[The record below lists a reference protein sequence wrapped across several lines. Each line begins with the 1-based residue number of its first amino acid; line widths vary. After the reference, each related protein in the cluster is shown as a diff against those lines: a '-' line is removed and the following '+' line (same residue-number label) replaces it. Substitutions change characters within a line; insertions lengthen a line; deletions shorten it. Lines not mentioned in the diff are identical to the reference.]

1 MISSNNVG
9 RRIIKVIIE
18 KIMINDDKKIKYKY
32 KFDNKLIIFIYYLK
46 LFFIVSYIIK
56 LFNYFKLLN

>member
-32 KFDNKLIIFIYYLK
+32 KFYNKLIIFIYYLK
-46 LFFIVSYIIK
+46 LFFILSDIIK
-56 LFNYFKLLN
+56 SFY